1 MSILSYVSTH
11 IDAYCRMSV
20 VKGVV
25 GGLAGESEGGGVHYV
40 QASVLIAPALWSP
53 RDNLGK

>member
-11 IDAYCRMSV
+11 IDAYCRMSM

-25 GGLAGESEGGGVHYV
+25 GGLAGESEGGGVHDV
-40 QASVLIAPALWSP
+40 Q
-53 RDNLGK
+53 GKRADCSGFVVSSR